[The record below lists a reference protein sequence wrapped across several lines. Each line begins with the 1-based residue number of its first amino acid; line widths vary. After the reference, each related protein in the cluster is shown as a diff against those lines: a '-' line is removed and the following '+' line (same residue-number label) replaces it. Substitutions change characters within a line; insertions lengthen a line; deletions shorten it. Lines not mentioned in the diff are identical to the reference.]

1 MVPFPRPF
9 LPPPSSTLATPPLVI
24 FYIVRHGESTG
35 NRDGVLQGQRDY
47 PLTETGRRQ
56 AAVVGRRLRKEAGSQ
71 EEGED
76 DVTSFFRGIYASDLT
91 R

>member
-1 MVPFPRPF
+1 MVPA
-9 LPPPSSTLATPPLVI
+9 LPPPSDSLATPPLVV

-47 PLTETGRRQ
+47 PLTNTGKRQ
-56 AAVVGRRLRKEAGSQ
+56 AQVAGKRLRKEAGCA
-71 EEGED
+71 EKEED
-76 DVTSFFRGIYASDLT
+76 DATSFFQGVYASDLT